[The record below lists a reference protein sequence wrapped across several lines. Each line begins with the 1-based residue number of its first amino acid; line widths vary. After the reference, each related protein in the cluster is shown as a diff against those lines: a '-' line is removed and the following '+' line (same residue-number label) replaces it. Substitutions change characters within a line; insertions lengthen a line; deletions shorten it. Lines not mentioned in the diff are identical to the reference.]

1 MSRSLCEAISGTIN
15 AADFARFEAVFSD
28 PQWRP
33 ALEKNASLMYYMG
46 KLVTEPATRSDVLLK
61 QAEAFAAR
69 QRFDVIQ
76 VLPAVGGYTV
86 KVSSAPDNMRPV
98 SFFLTEK
105 QAEEVLPPET
115 MQAADQTGA
124 ATMTGV
130 EADPD
135 PLVESAQPV
144 TTFGMYKVMEK
155 GTGKQIIGYVI
166 PQLMDLMSGQMLPQA
181 LFVNGSQYATQPVI
195 MGSLVGVNFNL
206 PATPN
211 IRGMGAFYK
220 SDGRAIVVTT
230 PVEIISEVT
239 VEGRKYYAARLNG
252 QEIQLSLVDNLKRPT
267 MMGPGEVAVPRD
279 YSFMQLDSPV
289 FLEEGAP
296 QMATP
301 MPAPAQVQPPMEAGQ
316 APVAAPPQQA
326 PPAQIPMKEAQAA
339 AFPTMVEIRAW
350 NDNTCDL
357 RGPVFDKIGSGVQSW
372 TDAVFFLAAAGVSQ
386 NLSVALL
393 EKSASYSEAIRLYG
407 LHPLSTADERVE
419 RATKIAHAKLANVKL
434 PKVCLLKEAAALSD
448 VASVDSVLAL
458 NFINPDNVETFVEFI
473 PDLEETSTKL
483 ASLVL
488 ASQMGLQTVPQQA
501 AVRAMFAIENVVNAL
516 KDLQTHHI

>member
-1 MSRSLCEAISGTIN
+1 MSRSLCEAISSTIN
-15 AADFARFEAVFSD
+15 AADFARFEAVFAD

-46 KLVTEPATRSDVLLK
+46 KLVTDPAIQSGNLLK
-61 QAEAFAAR
+61 QAEVFAAR

-105 QAEEVLPPET
+105 QAAEVLPPET

-166 PQLMDLMSGQMLPQA
+166 PQLMDLMSGQMVPQA
-181 LFVNGSQYATQPVI
+181 LFVNGSQYATQPVV

-239 VEGRKYYAARLNG
+239 VEGRKYYSARLNG
-252 QEIQLSLVDNLKRPT
+252 QEIQVSLVDNLKRPT
-267 MMGPGEVAVPRD
+267 QMGPGEVAVPRD

-289 FLEEGAP
+289 QLEEGGAS
-296 QMATP
+296 
-301 MPAPAQVQPPMEAGQ
+301 
-316 APVAAPPQQA
+316 AAPPMAAPPGQPPAAPLAA
-326 PPAQIPMKEAQAA
+326 PPAQIPMKEAQAS

-350 NDNTCDL
+350 GDHTCDL

-372 TDAVFFLAAAGVSQ
+372 TDAVFFLAAAGIPQ

-407 LHPLSTADERVE
+407 LHPLSTAEDRVE

-434 PKVCLLKEAAALSD
+434 PKACLLKEAAALSD

-473 PDLEETSTKL
+473 PELEETSTKL